1 MYVASKVSARPAKR
15 DDYTSDKHKDPKY
28 FVQTSRQYC
37 NKHDI
42 PIGYDKLGL
51 CSLCNFVD
59 NNEGKSDYRRFYRVQ
74 QSHGIPWIPQDIPL
88 KKKTRGLPQVNI
100 LDTIEEFV
108 VDFAE
113 SKYDEVYHGCNDHG
127 STSNKDNTRAAE
139 RPTTVETNPSHIFNS
154 TVCEWPS
161 LGESLV
167 GESKEEADLQQ
178 WVLCP
183 RKCQID
189 SEFGCDNYTITDF
202 ADKESSWVGINP
214 TKVMSFVEI
223 LKKNQQ
229 KMKDPKPTKPYALV
243 ENMRSGHG
251 NSSRDDTAST
261 ENSDEEDILNQYY
274 HSKFL

>member
-1 MYVASKVSARPAKR
+1 MF
-15 DDYTSDKHKDPKY
+15 TLQ
-28 FVQTSRQYC
+28 FC
-37 NKHDI
+37 
-42 PIGYDKLGL
+42 
-51 CSLCNFVD
+51 D
-59 NNEGKSDYRRFYRVQ
+59 NNEGNQIIEDLQVQ

-88 KKKTRGLPQVNI
+88 KRNSWVANI

-108 VDFAE
+108 VDFA

-202 ADKESSWVGINP
+202 ADKESSWIGINP

-251 NSSRDDTAST
+251 NSSRKATVST
-261 ENSDEEDILNQYY
+261 QNPEEDILNQYY
-274 HSKFL
+274 HSKFLLAKCRPRNHATKNSRKGVLSFPRYGRKQNRQRSSGRRRFG